1 MQTESVF
8 RMLEVVMMMVMMMKK
23 VTTMVMVTLRKPV
36 VKVSKAFHYTLL
48 TICSQS
54 VANLPLSFMMLRA
67 LIKIAIHHL

>member
-8 RMLEVVMMMVMMMKK
+8 RMLEE

-54 VANLPLSFMMLRA
+54 VANLPLPFIMVRA

>member
-1 MQTESVF
+1 
-8 RMLEVVMMMVMMMKK
+8 MLEVVMMVVIAMKEM
-23 VTTMVMVTLRKPV
+23 TTMVMVTLRKPV

-54 VANLPLSFMMLRA
+54 VANLPLPFIMVKA

>member
-1 MQTESVF
+1 
-8 RMLEVVMMMVMMMKK
+8 MLEVMMMMVMVMNE

-54 VANLPLSFMMLRA
+54 VANLSLSLIMMRA
-67 LIKIAIHHL
+67 LVKIAIHHL